1 MQQARRAAG
10 PIYADVA
17 GQDHPP
23 LGPLLRAAECHH
35 PVCCIQTDLQA
46 HFNWMCFLVEQNV
59 AMDYQSNYSEF
70 DVNLDT
76 GCLTLLIK
84 PHLGPCSPPS
94 TSCLSLPREEA
105 RCWASWST
113 PATPAAPSW
122 SLPSHS
128 SQCSSLASS
137 ITIAGSLQEKPG
149 TGCLQASAQLV
160 AVDVGLTEF
169 SAGLTTRRC
178 CTGAPRK
185 PPQSPPQLFPFFL
198 LYVSI
203 VLYSFCNDV
212 LSIIHLKHLTREI
225 WGSVFDFWKPYSHR
239 FCDHWGL
246 AAVEIYQRIWLMPT
260 RTFLSSE

>member
-1 MQQARRAAG
+1 
-10 PIYADVA
+10 
-17 GQDHPP
+17 
-23 LGPLLRAAECHH
+23 
-35 PVCCIQTDLQA
+35 
-46 HFNWMCFLVEQNV
+46 
-59 AMDYQSNYSEF
+59 MDYQSTYRYFGEL

-84 PHLGPCSPPS
+84 LTWDPAVLLPPAANHSPEKKRDAEQAGRHQQLRQHHHDLCRVTPHNVLHWPPQSPSLGP
-94 TSCLSLPREEA
+94 
-105 RCWASWST
+105 
-113 PATPAAPSW
+113 
-122 SLPSHS
+122 
-128 SQCSSLASS
+128 
-137 ITIAGSLQEKPG
+137 SLQEKPG

-225 WGSVFDFWKPYSHR
+225 
-239 FCDHWGL
+239 
-246 AAVEIYQRIWLMPT
+246 
-260 RTFLSSE
+260 

>member
-1 MQQARRAAG
+1 M
-10 PIYADVA
+10 
-17 GQDHPP
+17 
-23 LGPLLRAAECHH
+23 GPLLRAAECHH
-35 PVCCIQTDLQA
+35 PVCCSSIQTDLQT
-46 HFNWMCFLVEQNV
+46 HFNWCVHGGSDGSNEILICILGWIKCKYCVTQLRTFEFNIKCK
-59 AMDYQSNYSEF
+59 QS
-70 DVNLDT
+70 DT
-76 GCLTLLIK
+76 GRFTLLIK

-94 TSCLSLPREEA
+94 TSCQSLPREEA

-149 TGCLQASAQLV
+149 TGCLQASAQLA

-203 VLYSFCNDV
+203 VLCSYFFLQWC
-212 LSIIHLKHLTREI
+212 IHQNI
-225 WGSVFDFWKPYSHR
+225 
-239 FCDHWGL
+239 
-246 AAVEIYQRIWLMPT
+246 
-260 RTFLSSE
+260 